1 MKRLL
6 FLVLL
11 ILCIIAPLTAAQHI
25 SVPVDHR
32 VYQVLANAE
41 LRGLIERQVAVKPY
55 SADRILNLLSQIE
68 SQSGT
73 LARYEAED
81 LKELKQEL
89 QRSYGKE
96 PSSFDDIFSTG
107 FFRTY
112 DEEKD
117 MGASMGVRFTTLQTG
132 SLSLRQYDSRNSAT
146 AFLRGDLGQNISYN
160 MDFGLTVD
168 KLNSNVFLPTEFTIP
183 GEGFYNQLLQGGH
196 QLRDIPGDAFYTGLT
211 VNPELSASFFDGSV
225 QLRWGTVKRDWGPG
239 LNNIMLS
246 GSARTFDGID
256 VQIDFAPWLHYA
268 AVNGSLAKFSLNTL
282 DGEEFFSDDYQQDKP
297 YYRFDNNYSGH
308 RVEVDFTK
316 NFTLGIYE
324 AMVWQKRFELSY
336 INPLTVYMF
345 QQNNQGDID
354 DMIAGIDFTYQLNK
368 TKFYGSMGMTEMN
381 VIGNPITMLKAARNM
396 FAFQAGF
403 VTPLPVG
410 TFSTLTVQ
418 WTYIA
423 PFFYAHYPILEHTG
437 VLVDATDYYD
447 EFDDVED
454 LNNDGIVDFDDIIDA
469 SQPPTEF
476 KTTSDYENDFILD
489 TVTNLIKKNYNS
501 TTGKSDWE
509 IDVSGSAT
517 SWTSPDGRTEIEKVG
532 NEYHIYETAAET
544 AYVNKGE
551 NLGYPLDP
559 NSQELLVQVDL
570 GLPKG
575 WTAQVQAKYQARSG
589 QYGYTVEQFM
599 DYGDHR
605 NYDPKEFWANTFKH
619 TFSLLFKGTKK
630 LTDMPIELI
639 GSYRFTSVWE
649 RPITTPGSFDGRNT
663 GFGSWDDP
671 VFDHIVQ
678 VGARIFL

>member
-6 FLVLL
+6 VLVLL
-11 ILCIIAPLTAAQHI
+11 ILCIIAPLTAALHI

-41 LRGLIERQVAVKPY
+41 LRGLIERQVAVRPY
-55 SADRILNLLSQIE
+55 SADRILKLISQIE
-68 SQSGT
+68 SQPEK
-73 LARYEAED
+73 LARFEKED
-81 LKELKQEL
+81 IAQLKQEL
-89 QRSYGKE
+89 LLSYGKE
-96 PSSFDDIFSTG
+96 PSSFDDVFSTG

-117 MGASMGVRFTTLQTG
+117 MGASMGARFTTLQTG

-183 GEGFYNQLLQGGH
+183 GEGFYNQLLQGGS

-211 VNPELSASFFDGSV
+211 INPELSASFFDGSV

-256 VQIDFAPWLHYA
+256 IQIDFAPWLHYA
-268 AVNGSLAKFSLNTL
+268 VVNGSLAKFSLNTL
-282 DGEEFFSDDYQQDKP
+282 DGEDFFSDDYQRDKP

-316 NFTLGIYE
+316 NFTFGIYE

-418 WTYIA
+418 WTYLA

-437 VLVDATDYYD
+437 RLEKPVAPDPFTETETSIENTYRLDGTDLY
-447 EFDDVED
+447 
-454 LNNDGIVDFDDIIDA
+454 
-469 SQPPTEF
+469 
-476 KTTSDYENDFILD
+476 
-489 TVTNLIKKNYNS
+489 KNYRVDKYGNILW
-501 TTGKSDWE
+501 DWKLD
-509 IDVSGSAT
+509 ISGET
-517 SWTSPDGRTEIEKVG
+517 SWVMDKGRTKIEERDG
-532 NEYHIYETAAET
+532 SLYFYETAAET

-559 NSQELLVQVDL
+559 NSQELLVQ
-570 GLPKG
+570 
-575 WTAQVQAKYQARSG
+575 
-589 QYGYTVEQFM
+589 
-599 DYGDHR
+599 
-605 NYDPKEFWANTFKH
+605 
-619 TFSLLFKGTKK
+619 
-630 LTDMPIELI
+630 
-639 GSYRFTSVWE
+639 
-649 RPITTPGSFDGRNT
+649 
-663 GFGSWDDP
+663 
-671 VFDHIVQ
+671 
-678 VGARIFL
+678 

>member
-1 MKRLL
+1 
-6 FLVLL
+6 
-11 ILCIIAPLTAAQHI
+11 
-25 SVPVDHR
+25 
-32 VYQVLANAE
+32 
-41 LRGLIERQVAVKPY
+41 
-55 SADRILNLLSQIE
+55 
-68 SQSGT
+68 
-73 LARYEAED
+73 
-81 LKELKQEL
+81 
-89 QRSYGKE
+89 
-96 PSSFDDIFSTG
+96 
-107 FFRTY
+107 
-112 DEEKD
+112 
-117 MGASMGVRFTTLQTG
+117 
-132 SLSLRQYDSRNSAT
+132 
-146 AFLRGDLGQNISYN
+146 
-160 MDFGLTVD
+160 
-168 KLNSNVFLPTEFTIP
+168 
-183 GEGFYNQLLQGGH
+183 
-196 QLRDIPGDAFYTGLT
+196 
-211 VNPELSASFFDGSV
+211 
-225 QLRWGTVKRDWGPG
+225 
-239 LNNIMLS
+239 MLS

-256 VQIDFAPWLHYA
+256 IQIDFAPWLHYA
-268 AVNGSLAKFSLNTL
+268 VVNGSLAKFSLNTL

-316 NFTLGIYE
+316 NFTFGIYE

-437 VLVDATDYYD
+437 ELDPTLIAGSSVAETETSIENKYRLDGTDLY
-447 EFDDVED
+447 
-454 LNNDGIVDFDDIIDA
+454 
-469 SQPPTEF
+469 
-476 KTTSDYENDFILD
+476 
-489 TVTNLIKKNYNS
+489 KNYRVDKYGNIIW
-501 TTGKSDWE
+501 DWKL
-509 IDVSGSAT
+509 DVSGTTS
-517 SWTSPDGRTEIEKVG
+517 SWTMDNGRTEIKLREGK
-532 NEYHIYETAAET
+532 YHFYETTAET

-599 DYGDHR
+599 DYGDDD
-605 NYDPKEFWANTFKH
+605 NYPLKEFWANTFKH
-619 TFSLLFKGTKK
+619 TFSLLLKGTKK
-630 LTDMPIELI
+630 LADMPIELI
-639 GSYRFTSVWE
+639 GSYRFTAEME
-649 RPITTPGSFDGRNT
+649 RDVIGARFDGRNT

>member
-6 FLVLL
+6 VLVLL
-11 ILCIIAPLTAAQHI
+11 ILCIIAPLTAALHI

-41 LRGLIERQVAVKPY
+41 LRGLIERQVAVRPY
-55 SADRILNLLSQIE
+55 SADRILKLITQIE
-68 SQSGT
+68 SQPEK
-73 LARYEAED
+73 LARFEKED
-81 LKELKQEL
+81 IAQLKQEL
-89 QRSYGKE
+89 LLSYGKE
-96 PSSFDDIFSTG
+96 PSSFDDVFSTG

-117 MGASMGVRFTTLQTG
+117 MGASMGARFTTLQTG

-183 GEGFYNQLLQGGH
+183 GEGFYNQLLQGGS
-196 QLRDIPGDAFYTGLT
+196 QLREIPGDAFYTGLT
-211 VNPELSASFFDGSV
+211 INPELSASFFDGSV

-256 VQIDFAPWLHYA
+256 IQIDFAPWLHYA
-268 AVNGSLAKFSLNTL
+268 VVNGSLAKFSLNTL
-282 DGEEFFSDDYQQDKP
+282 DGEDFFSDDYQRDKP

-316 NFTLGIYE
+316 NFTFGIYE

-418 WTYIA
+418 WTYLA

-447 EFDDVED
+447 DDED
-454 LNNDGIVDFDDIIDA
+454 VVVDAGDGSVSVIGDA
-469 SQPPTEF
+469 SPPPTEF
-476 KTTSDYENDFILD
+476 KTISNHENNYVLD
-489 TVTNLIKKNYNS
+489 TTTNLIKKNYNS
-501 TTGKSDWE
+501 TTGKADWE
-509 IDVSGSAT
+509 INVSGSAT
-517 SWTSPDGRTEIEKVG
+517 SWTSPDGRTEIKKVD

-599 DYGDHR
+599 DYDDHK
-605 NYDPKEFWANTFKH
+605 NYDPKEFWNNTFKH
-619 TFSLLFKGTKK
+619 TFSLLLKGTKK
-630 LTDMPIELI
+630 LANMPIELI
-639 GSYRFTSVWE
+639 GSYRFTAVKE
-649 RPITTPGSFDGRNT
+649 RDIIGAKFDGRND
-663 GFGSWDDP
+663 GYGLWQDP
-671 VFDHIVQ
+671 VYDHIVQ
-678 VGARIFL
+678 VGAKIFL

>member
-6 FLVLL
+6 LIVLL
-11 ILCIIAPLTAAQHI
+11 VLCIIAPLTAALHI

-41 LRGLIERQVAVKPY
+41 LRGLIERQVAVRPY
-55 SADRILNLLSQIE
+55 SAERILTLLSQIE
-68 SQSGT
+68 SQSEK

-81 LKELKQEL
+81 LKQLKQEL

-107 FFRTY
+107 FYRTY

-117 MGASMGVRFTTLQTG
+117 MGASMGARFTTLQTG
-132 SLSLRQYDSRNSAT
+132 SLTLRQYDSRNSAT

-160 MDFGLTVD
+160 MDFGLTLD

-183 GEGFYNQLLQGGH
+183 GEGFYNQLLQGGS

-211 VNPELSASFFDGSV
+211 INPELSASFFDGSV

-268 AVNGSLAKFSLNTL
+268 VVNGSLAKFSLNTL
-282 DGEEFFSDDYQQDKP
+282 DGEDFFSDDYQRDKP

-308 RVEVDFTK
+308 RVEVDFSK
-316 NFTLGIYE
+316 NFTFGIYE

-418 WTYIA
+418 WTYLA
-423 PFFYAHYPILEHTG
+423 PFFYSHYPILEQTG
-437 VLVDATDYYD
+437 SLGTGETIYSDFENKFNETGNKIYKN
-447 EFDDVED
+447 FNSDD
-454 LNNDGIVDFDDIIDA
+454 N
-469 SQPPTEF
+469 T
-476 KTTSDYENDFILD
+476 
-489 TVTNLIKKNYNS
+489 
-501 TTGKSDWE
+501 SDWE
-509 IDVSGSAT
+509 IDVASGS
-517 SWTSPDGRTEIEKVG
+517 SWTSPDGRTEIKKRDG
-532 NEYHIYETAAET
+532 KYYIYETAAET

-570 GLPKG
+570 GLAKG

-605 NYDPKEFWANTFKH
+605 NYDPKEFWNNTFKH
-619 TFSLLFKGTKK
+619 TLSLLFKGTKK
-630 LTDMPIELI
+630 LADMPIELI

-649 RPITTPGSFDGRNT
+649 RPITTEGNYDGRGT
-663 GFGSWDDP
+663 VFGAWADP
-671 VFDHIVQ
+671 VYDHIVQ
-678 VGARIFL
+678 VGAKIFL